1 MFLIKTQVI
10 VFFFTFV
17 IHFWKMFVK
26 KIVIFLGFIG
36 LILLLNVCSTA
47 SFSGKL
53 DEGTIEYDMIYL
65 QDQKENPIISLLPT
79 TMTLKIK
86 DNKSIQKIEGWMGVF
101 QMAGIARRDEN
112 YKAAY
117 LKIMGEKYVFETT
130 MDGPAFGFDE
140 YPKMKLVPSDSVKI
154 IAGYKCKAYDVY
166 LNDSSAAAFTI
177 YYTDDIKLDNPNCNN
192 PFQEVKGVLL
202 EYQMKFQRIPVH
214 LIAKKVVKEEIAD
227 DEFLVPDGFQKV
239 SKEKIQE
246 VINNLM

>member
-1 MFLIKTQVI
+1 MLL
-10 VFFFTFV
+10 
-17 IHFWKMFVK
+17 K
-26 KIVIFLGFIG
+26 KVDISFIVILSVL
-36 LILLLNVCSTA
+36 LISACSTA

-79 TMTLKIK
+79 TMSLKIK
-86 DNKSIQKIEGWMGVF
+86 NNNSIQKIEGWMGVF
-101 QMAGIARRDEN
+101 QMAGIARRNEN

-117 LKIMGEKYVFETT
+117 LKIMGEKYAFETT

-140 YPKMKLVPSDSVKI
+140 YPKMKLVHSDSVKV

-177 YYTDDIKLDNPNCNN
+177 YYTEDIKLDNPNCNN

-202 EYQMKFQRIPVH
+202 EFQMKFQKIPVH
-214 LIAKKVVKEEIAD
+214 LIAKKVIKEEIAD
-227 DEFLVPDGFQKV
+227 DEFLIPDGFQKV

>member
-1 MFLIKTQVI
+1 MMLIKMFELNRL
-10 VFFFTFV
+10 VFYV
-17 IHFWKMFVK
+17 V
-26 KIVIFLGFIG
+26 
-36 LILLLNVCSTA
+36 LLLFAACNSST
-47 SFSGKL
+47 FSGTL

-65 QDQKENPIISLLPT
+65 QDEKENPLISLLPT

-86 DNKSIQKIEGWMGVF
+86 NNNSIQKIEGWMGVF

-140 YPKMKLVPSDSVKI
+140 YKKMKLVPSDSVKI
-154 IAGYKCKAYDVY
+154 IAGYKCKAYDVF
-166 LNDSSAAAFTI
+166 LDDSAAVAFTVF
-177 YYTDDIKLDNPNCNN
+177 YTNEIKLDNPNCNN
-192 PFQEVKGVLL
+192 PYQQIDGVLL
-202 EYQMKFQRIPVH
+202 EYQMKFQKIPVH
-214 LIAKKVVKEEIAD
+214 LIARKVIKEDISD
-227 DEFLVPDGFQKV
+227 DEFVVPDGYQKV